1 MSEQNGGGPLRI
13 TTHLEFPYKRS
24 LGPCVGAFAA
34 GLREGTLLGAR
45 TGDGRVLV
53 PPVEWDPATGEPLAL
68 DLVPVGPEATVT
80 SWTWVA
86 EPSGMHPLGRPF
98 AFAQLRP
105 DGADTTLVHVVDA
118 GDLTAMAT
126 GMRVR
131 PRWRAQRAG
140 RIDDI
145 ECWVPA

>member
-1 MSEQNGGGPLRI
+1 MRI
-13 TTHLEFPYKRS
+13 TTHLEFPYVRS
-24 LGPCVGAFAA
+24 LGPCVGAFADGMRA
-34 GLREGTLLGAR
+34 GRLLGVRAA
-45 TGDGRVLV
+45 DGRVLV
-53 PPVEWDPATGEPLAL
+53 PPVEWDPATGEPLAGEF
-68 DLVPVGPEATVT
+68 VVVGPAATVT

-86 EPSGMHPLGRPF
+86 RPAAMHPLARPF

-118 GDLTAMAT
+118 GGIGAMAT
-126 GMRVR
+126 GLRVT
-131 PRWRAQRAG
+131 PRWRPERAG

>member
-1 MSEQNGGGPLRI
+1 MTRI
-13 TTHLEFPYKRS
+13 TTHLEFPYVRS
-24 LGPCVGAFAA
+24 LGPCVGGFAD
-34 GLREGTLLGAR
+34 GMRRGTLLGAR

-53 PPVEWDPATGEPLAL
+53 PPVEWDPDTGEPLDL
-68 DLVPVGPEATVT
+68 DLVPVGPDATVT

-86 EPSGMHPLGRPF
+86 APSGMHPLDRPF

-105 DGADTTLVHVVDA
+105 DGADTTLVHVVDGGA
-118 GDLTAMAT
+118 MTAMAT
-126 GMRVR
+126 GMRVT
-131 PRWRAQRAG
+131 PRWRAERAG